1 MARTLRSSATHSK
14 SLLVFQMPTPQL
26 RHFAKDLLQL
36 VLPSEMLLRASR
48 GCQVDDLKE
57 AVCSEAVHSTFCL
70 TPCHSIL
77 CPATQMKSTSLQG
90 IKNKAELSIPSFK
103 MDIYSQKESFA
114 CSRAPVSFPT
124 PHPLP
129 CLSWTLQ
136 DGGWVKDVED
146 SAVDRGKSRPSTW
159 FRCLSTLGWCRRPAV
174 RADCYGFMLPAGAAG
189 AT

>member
-1 MARTLRSSATHSK
+1 M
-14 SLLVFQMPTPQL
+14 
-26 RHFAKDLLQL
+26 
-36 VLPSEMLLRASR
+36 
-48 GCQVDDLKE
+48 DDLKKASRLKGLKPNFAHPVLR
-57 AVCSEAVHSTFCL
+57 AVCRRAMTKMEGLSDCQA
-70 TPCHSIL
+70 I
-77 CPATQMKSTSLQG
+77 
-90 IKNKAELSIPSFK
+90 KAEEELTIAASKINV
-103 MDIYSQKESFA
+103 YSRKESFA

-189 AT
+189 TA